1 LITYV
6 FKLLITY
13 SPDLHF
19 CKPGIFFASPIYHLN
34 FVKLR
39 FQTTE
44 IALSDLFNMK
54 VFSLKR

>member
-13 SPDLHF
+13 SPDLHI
-19 CKPGIFFASPIYHLN
+19 PQTWLFFRLANL
-34 FVKLR
+34 
-39 FQTTE
+39 QTTE
-44 IALSDLFNMK
+44 ISLSDLFNMK